1 MKQVTLNIPDNKY
14 QFFIELVKSLNF
26 VKVDDSPY
34 NSKFVAKIEKSQKE
48 FKNGEFTRVKQ
59 DELQNLL
66 GLE

>member
-1 MKQVTLNIPDNKY
+1 MKVTLDIPENKY

-34 NSKFVAKIEKSQKE
+34 NPEFVAKIEKSKKE
-48 FKNGEFTRVKQ
+48 FKNNEFTRVKQ
-59 DELQNLL
+59 SELQDLL